1 MAFSW
6 FYSKLRWWGGEDLRG
21 SSSDQKETFT
31 PNGPGKYADLSLGKT
46 HYIFKGPIEDKSAP
60 LVILLHG
67 VSVFSFIWNR
77 FAELL
82 EARGY
87 RVLCF
92 DFYGHGYSSVPNI
105 KYTRHVFEQ
114 QLEELLKHLHLFP
127 TPIDNVIDENDDGPQ
142 IIEIDGT
149 NVNQND
155 GNHYTIPKKT
165 KYSHEV
171 YLIGHSMGSIVATEF
186 AAKYKK
192 IVSKVILFN
201 AAGLPV
207 DISLSTLLPLFLTPL
222 IGLLRRTEY
231 LDTAL
236 HAVGNLFGHFGHRV
250 SVNYDDVCKHAFALD
265 EENFL
270 EYINTGREEINN
282 TRSIIP
288 LQNWILGPS
297 LPIASSFRFAKAVH
311 FLVGS
316 WLLQSRIEN
325 RAIVLL
331 SVVRDLPLL
340 DADHSSTLK
349 QLSDIPVL
357 IIWGEE
363 DGILPLH
370 LSEKF
375 RKHVPH
381 AFIMKIPGSDHAAFL
396 QRPKT
401 SFKMI
406 TQFLDNDFE
415 ELHSYQRQQ
424 IQFRG
429 GRGVLLLKN

>member
-6 FYSKLRWWGGEDLRG
+6 FYSKLRWWGGEDLRK
-21 SSSDQKETFT
+21 SSSDQNETFI

-46 HYIFKGPIEDKSAP
+46 HYIFKGPVEDKSAP

-92 DFYGHGYSSVPNI
+92 DFYGHGFSSVPNV

-114 QLEELLKHLHLFP
+114 QLEDLLEHLHLFP
-127 TPIDNVIDENDDGPQ
+127 TPISNVVDENEDGPQ

-149 NVNQND
+149 NVNQNE
-155 GNHYTIPKKT
+155 GNAYTTPKER

-171 YLIGHSMGSIVATEF
+171 YLIGHSMGGLVATEF
-186 AAKYKK
+186 ALKHKQ

-207 DISLSTLLPLFLTPL
+207 DISLSTFLPLLLTPL
-222 IGLLRRTEY
+222 IGIIRRTEY
-231 LDTAL
+231 FDTAA
-236 HAVGNLFGHFGHRV
+236 HALGRLFGHFGHRI
-250 SVNYDDVCKHAFALD
+250 SVNYDDVCKHAVALD
-265 EENFL
+265 EEHLL
-270 EYINTGREEINN
+270 EFRNGREEIKK

-297 LPIASSFRFAKAVH
+297 LPIASSFRFVKAVH
-311 FLVGS
+311 FLMGT
-316 WLLQSRIEN
+316 WLLQSRMEN

-340 DADHSSTLK
+340 DADHSKTLQ
-349 QLSDIPVL
+349 QLSDVPLL

-370 LSEKF
+370 LIEKF
-375 RKHVPH
+375 RKHAPH

-401 SFKMI
+401 SFRMI
-406 TQFLDNDFE
+406 TKFLDNDFE
-415 ELHSYQRQQ
+415 ELHSYQHQQ
-424 IQFRG
+424 IQFPG